1 MAIGQRSEAR
11 KALRAV
17 AGPGTRVALGPGL
30 EVGGREFV
38 VFAGPC
44 AIESSEQVEATAR
57 AVHSAGAQAM
67 RGGAFKPR
75 TSPYAFQGLGEPGL
89 KLFAEASHRLGM
101 PVVSEVMD
109 ASQIP
114 LMLADVDV
122 LQVGSRNMQNF
133 TLLRALGKV
142 RKPVLLKRGLSA
154 TIDEWLL
161 ASEYLLDGGNPQVIL
176 CERGIRTFE
185 SATRNTLD
193 LSAVAW
199 VKQHSHLPVIVD
211 PSHATGVRELVIPM
225 SLAAAAAA
233 GADGLLVDVHP
244 EPEKALCDGAQA
256 LTPALFS
263 SLMQALA
270 PVLSAVGRTLPL
282 PARRGPALVAGGAR

>member
-1 MAIGQRSEAR
+1 
-11 KALRAV
+11 
-17 AGPGTRVALGPGL
+17 
-30 EVGGREFV
+30 
-38 VFAGPC
+38 
-44 AIESSEQVEATAR
+44 
-57 AVHSAGAQAM
+57 M

-114 LMLADVDV
+114 LMLDYVDV
-122 LQVGSRNMQNF
+122 LQVGARNMQNF

-161 ASEYLLDGGNPQVIL
+161 ASEYLLDGGNAQVIL

-193 LSAVAW
+193 LGAVAW

-225 SLAAAAAA
+225 SLAAAAA
-233 GADGLLVDVHP
+233 GADGLLVEVHP
-244 EPEKALCDGAQA
+244 EPEAALCDGAQA
-256 LTPALFS
+256 LTPALFAT
-263 SLMQALA
+263 LMQALA
-270 PVLSAVGRTLPL
+270 PVLSAVGRSLPL
-282 PARRGPALVAGGAR
+282 PERRGPAMAAGGAR